1 MTADRWVARI
11 DESSRETGNG
21 LMYVVGAAVVLR
33 SDEDDARQALADLR
47 LPGQRYLHWRAE
59 SDDRRRVLL
68 RAVADL
74 GFVAFVVA
82 SHPVARRGQ
91 ERARA
96 RNLKR
101 LGYVLSREE
110 GISDVVIESRSSL
123 LDRRDAVTFRQARE
137 QGTVDRAFHFEHT
150 GKSDDPLLWA
160 ADIVTSAQAF
170 DLTTAGRPYWATLQR
185 VVLGVHHIDP

>member
-1 MTADRWVARI
+1 
-11 DESSRETGNG
+11 
-21 LMYVVGAAVVLR
+21 MYVVGAAVVLR
-33 SDEDDARQALADLR
+33 SDENVARQALMELR
-47 LPGQRYLHWRAE
+47 LPRQRYLHWRAE

-68 RAVADL
+68 DAVAEL

-82 SHPVARRGQ
+82 SHPVTPRGQ

-110 GISDVVIESRSSL
+110 GISDVVIESRSAL
-123 LDRRDAVTFRQARE
+123 LDRRDAVTFRNARE
-137 QGTVDRAFHFEHT
+137 QGTVDPSFHFEHT
-150 GKSDDPLLWA
+150 RKSDDPLLWA
-160 ADIVTSAQAF
+160 ADIITSAQAF
-170 DLTTAGRPYWATLQR
+170 DLTTTSRPYWQTLQR